1 MIAKELVI
9 ILAMGGVALAQSQTF
24 SSCSTELSKTDGTQR
39 IRISIGVSEA
49 LIEKRVLPTT
59 SDLDKK
65 LTSQVIVK
73 TLIDRKG
80 AVRCVEAVQGDAT
93 LFQRSTEAALQWRFK
108 PYILNSQAIIVET
121 PIEFDFGKRKVRA
134 R

>member
-1 MIAKELVI
+1 MIAKDLVI
-9 ILAMGGVALAQSQTF
+9 ILAMGGVALAQSKTF
-24 SSCSTELSKTDGTQR
+24 GSCSAELSKTDGIQR

-65 LTSQVIVK
+65 RAYWQARRDW
-73 TLIDRKG
+73 IDKKG
-80 AVRCVEAVQGDAT
+80 AVRCAEAVQGDAT

-108 PYILNSQAIIVET
+108 PYILNAQAIIVET

-134 R
+134 H

>member
-1 MIAKELVI
+1 MIAKVLVMTF
-9 ILAMGGVALAQSQTF
+9 AVGGVALAQSQTF
-24 SSCSTELSKTDGTQR
+24 SSCSTELSKTDGIQR
-39 IRISIGVSEA
+39 IRVSTGVSEA
-49 LIEKRVLPTT
+49 LIEKRVLPAT

-73 TLIDRKG
+73 TLIDKKG
-80 AVRCVEAVQGDAT
+80 AVRCAEAVQGDTT

-108 PYILNSQAIIVET
+108 PYILNAQPIIVET
-121 PIEFDFGKRKVRA
+121 PIEFDFSKRKVKA